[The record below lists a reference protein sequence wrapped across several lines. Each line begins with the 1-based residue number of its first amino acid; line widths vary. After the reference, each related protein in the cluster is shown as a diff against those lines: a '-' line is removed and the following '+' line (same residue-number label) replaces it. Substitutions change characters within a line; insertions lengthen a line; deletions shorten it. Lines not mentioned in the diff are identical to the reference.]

1 MMKTLPV
8 SEQETVRIL
17 EPSVGVGNFIPFILK
32 KFEGKNLQLDIVD
45 IDSASLEL
53 AKILLQKYHVP
64 DTCTIR
70 YINDDFL
77 LHDFPDRY
85 DYVIGNP
92 PFFKLKASD
101 PRLPLY
107 RLEAKNKNTS
117 NICSFFFW
125 KNRSALPNTLR
136 WFSPSSSS
144 TRRSFPPPVQSWRK
158 NRWMPFW
165 TLAKRASRAFWWRPL
180 PFSSTI

>member
-77 LHDFPDRY
+77 LHDFPGPVRLCDRE
-85 DYVIGNP
+85 P
-92 PFFKLKASD
+92 
-101 PRLPLY
+101 
-107 RLEAKNKNTS
+107 
-117 NICSFFFW
+117 SFL
-125 KNRSALPNTLR
+125 N
-136 WFSPSSSS
+136 
-144 TRRSFPPPVQSWRK
+144 
-158 NRWMPFW
+158 
-165 TLAKRASRAFWWRPL
+165 
-180 PFSSTI
+180 